1 MPKILAALYLLLMVA
16 AGWRLFAMGWS
27 RGLKIAAAVA
37 LVIPIPMFFLLPSL
51 LNPDRPFADLLRA
64 IGIALMAGGAVSLL
78 GGMAGAWLKARKA

>member
-16 AGWRLFAMGWS
+16 AGWRLFGMGWS

-51 LNPDRPFADLLRA
+51 LHPDRPFADLLRA
-64 IGIALMAGGAVSLL
+64 IGMALMAGGAVSLL
-78 GGMAGAWLKARKA
+78 GGMAGAWLKGRKA

>member
-16 AGWRLFAMGWS
+16 AGWRLFAMRWS
-27 RGLKIAAAVA
+27 RGLKVAAAVA

-51 LNPDRPFADLLRA
+51 LHPDRPFADLLRA
-64 IGIALMAGGAVSLL
+64 VGIALMAGGAVSLL